1 MSWRAADRDELLEAT
16 GASPYVDVAVPA
28 DAVAIVGE
36 HGWAAMHPWRPSGH
50 WGGAALVAPG
60 APPEAESQ
68 ALAELLALAPDTPL
82 EWFSTSA
89 ERQLAAPP
97 GFLVDGSGRW
107 DFLSTRVDVPPAGA
121 VFPGDLELL
130 ELDDATDAAELEAFG
145 RAHNT
150 DFEGFP
156 GHGFSVLWL
165 GLRDASSAL
174 VAIGGMHLLATG
186 APHLSGIVV
195 DRAQRGRGIGRALTV
210 ALTGRAL
217 DRCGVS
223 TLGVFSSNAPAI
235 SLYHSLG
242 YRTHHRFHTRVMSA
256 L

>member
-1 MSWRAADRDELLEAT
+1 MSWRAADHDELLEAS
-16 GASPYVDVAVPA
+16 GADPYVDVAVPV

-50 WGGAALVAPG
+50 WGGAALLAPG

-68 ALAELLALAPDTPL
+68 ALAELLMLAPATPL
-82 EWFSTSA
+82 EWFSTSV
-89 ERQLAAPP
+89 ERQMMAPQ
-97 GFLVDGSGRW
+97 GFRVAGSGRW
-107 DFLSTRVDVPPAGA
+107 DFLSTRDDLPPAGA
-121 VFPGDLELL
+121 AFPGDLELL
-130 ELDDATDAAELEAFG
+130 ELDDATDAAELEEFG
-145 RAHNT
+145 QAHNT

-165 GLRDASSAL
+165 GLRDVGGAL
-174 VAIGGMHLLATG
+174 MAIGGMHLLSTG

-195 DRAQRGRGIGRALTV
+195 DRAHRGRGLGRALTI
-210 ALTGRAL
+210 ALTQRAL

-223 TLGVFSSNAPAI
+223 TLGVFSSNTPAI

-242 YRTHHRFHTRVMSA
+242 YRTHHRFHTRMLSA